1 VKTCSRRLGTALL
14 AVFLLLVTGAAE
26 SPRWRQ
32 ASPTYRWDFPRDH
45 WSHPGYGTEWWYFTG
60 HLAATDDPDRRFGFQ
75 FTLFRVGL
83 LPEAPDLD
91 SAWAA
96 TDLVMTHVALT
107 DLESGEHLF
116 SEALYRATPLLGG
129 FGAYDDTLLAW
140 SRAPAGTDATWRLER
155 RADGFALQARDDRR
169 GLRLDLILNTDRPVV
184 LQGPGGYS
192 LKSADGQ
199 AASQYYSYTRLEVAG
214 TVANGDRGIPV
225 SGTAWMDRE
234 FSTSQLRPHQ
244 SGWDWFCLQLDD
256 GRDLM
261 LYRLRDRSGGVDFAL
276 GTLIAA
282 DGTVTYLTA
291 DDFTARPQRIWRR
304 PGTGAPYPVGWEL
317 ALPAA
322 DLRLTESALLD
333 DQGNVSQ
340 HSGVYYWEGAAAVS
354 GQQGGPAG
362 RPATSV
368 GGKCYIEL
376 TGYGEGSRPPI

>member
-1 VKTCSRRLGTALL
+1 VKTPSRQLHIALL
-14 AVFLLLVTGAAE
+14 VVVVLLVTGAVE
-26 SPRWRQ
+26 TPRWRQ
-32 ASPTYRWDFPRDH
+32 ASPDYQWDFPRDH
-45 WSHPGYGTEWWYFTG
+45 WSHPGYRTEWWYFTG
-60 HLAATDDPDRRFGFQ
+60 HLAATGDPDRQFGFQ

-96 TDLVMTHVALT
+96 TDLVMTHAALT

-116 SEALYRATPLLGG
+116 SEALYRATPHLGG
-129 FGAYDDTLLAW
+129 FGTYGDTLLAW
-140 SRAPAGTDATWRLER
+140 SRAPAGTDAIWRLEH
-155 RADGFALQARDDRR
+155 RADGFAIRARDDRR
-169 GLRLDLILNTDRPVV
+169 GLALDLVLTTDRPVV

-192 LKSADGQ
+192 LKSADGE

-214 TVANGDRGIPV
+214 TVANGDRSV
-225 SGTAWMDRE
+225 SVDGTAWMDRE
-234 FSTSQLRPHQ
+234 FSSSQLRPHQ

-291 DDFTARPQRIWRR
+291 DDFIAQPQRTWRS
-304 PGTGAPYPVGWEL
+304 PTTGAPYPVEWEL
-317 ALPAA
+317 ELPAE
-322 DLRLTESALLD
+322 DLRLTVRALLD
-333 DQGNVSQ
+333 DQENVSQ

-354 GQQGGPAG
+354 GQQGAPAG
-362 RPATSV
+362 GPTTSV
-368 GGKCYIEL
+368 GGKAYIEL